1 MFPVDLTFNQ
11 TIFWP
16 IFLAN
21 NPFLGH
27 FRTGLL
33 LDIPTGRKNRLNYCI
48 DWRVNSRHPFIVV
61 SILIRFSVSYQH
73 LKISIPW
80 DARSPQCTKHSWRLH
95 FVTYVTS
102 LFWCRKN
109 PYRWWT
115 HQNIYIYIKTSMFD
129 AKSPVQP
136 FHLMAASSFHSLV
149 FTQIGCC
156 ELHPM
161 RQGQCAV
168 ATSLLRQPL
177 RHAWSRCVSGVSFF
191 RAGEMATR
199 THLETSHSLT

>member
-115 HQNIYIYIKTSMFD
+115 HQNIYIYILKPACLMLNPLFSHSIWWLHHLST
-129 AKSPVQP
+129 AWCSPRSV
-136 FHLMAASSFHSLV
+136 AASCTPCGKANV
-149 FTQIGCC
+149 
-156 ELHPM
+156 PW
-161 RQGQCAV
+161 
-168 ATSLLRQPL
+168 LR
-177 RHAWSRCVSGVSFF
+177 RCCVSRYV
-191 RAGEMATR
+191 TR
-199 THLETSHSLT
+199 GHDVFQAYHSSGLVKWLQELT